1 MKILFF
7 LFFPFLLHTQ
17 NFDFKNYKKAVKYNE
32 MEKYDKAV
40 KYANKAIKNNPNWDD
55 PNLLLA
61 SIYLKLDNIDES
73 AKYMLKAYDP
83 YKKEDH
89 NGVKRLIDIY
99 YKNGYYDNALF
110 YLNIILENFEDN
122 FDHDLSDIKKNCEFS
137 IKAKKNPLKF
147 DVYNLGNNI
156 NTEFE
161 EYLPAIS
168 VDGSVLIFS
177 RRFFKDNI
185 SQEDIFYS
193 KKDSNN
199 KWVKALPLEV
209 LNHKE
214 NVGAFSFSPDMS
226 YAVYTACNKN
236 DAVGGCDLYFISA
249 NKSYNLGPFVNS
261 KKWDT
266 QACFS
271 PDGKYLYFVSNRS
284 GGFGGSDIWY
294 SEIFKDSVSS
304 PKNLGNVINTK
315 KNEMSPFI
323 HPDNLTFYFASNGL
337 IGLGDYDIYLS
348 RRNGVNL
355 EWGVPINLG
364 YPINTHNI
372 ENSLIV
378 DNNGTTAYFTS
389 NVDGYGMEDI
399 FTFELPSPYQANSL
413 DNLEISFITGNKG
426 EEVILNNVIFKSNS
440 YIIDSNSYNELNVL
454 VSCLNKYPELKI
466 EIQGHT
472 DNIGNHEDNYELS
485 YLRAKAVY
493 EFLYNKVEN
502 KLIFKGYGESIP
514 IESNDSEAG
523 RKKNRRTS
531 FVVIQ

>member
-7 LFFPFLLHTQ
+7 LSFPFLLYTQ

-32 MEKYDKAV
+32 MEKFDKAI
-40 KYANKAIKNNPNWDD
+40 KYANKALKNNPNWDD

-61 SIYLKLDNIDES
+61 SIYLKLDNVEEC
-73 AKYMLKAYDP
+73 AKYMLIAYDP
-83 YKKEDH
+83 DKKEDY
-89 NGVKRLIDIY
+89 NGVTRLIKIY
-99 YKNGYYDNALF
+99 YQNGYYDDALF
-110 YLNIILENFEDN
+110 YLNVILENFEDN
-122 FDHDLSDIKKNCEFS
+122 FDQDLSEIKKNCEFS
-137 IKAKKNPLKF
+137 IKAKNNPLKF
-147 DVYNLGNNI
+147 DIHNLGKNI

-177 RRFFKDNI
+177 RRSSKDNI
-185 SQEDIFYS
+185 SHERIFYS

-199 KWVKALPLEV
+199 KWEKAMPLEF
-209 LNHKE
+209 LNQTE
-214 NVGAFSFSPDMS
+214 NTGAFSFSPDMS
-226 YAVYTACNKN
+226 YAVYTACNRH
-236 DAVGGCDLYFISA
+236 DAVGGCDLYFISG
-249 NKSYNLGPFVNS
+249 NKSYNLGPVVNS

-323 HPDNLTFYFASNGL
+323 HPDNLTFYFSSNGL
-337 IGLGDYDIYLS
+337 VGLGDFDIYLS
-348 RRNGVNL
+348 RRNSVNL
-355 EWGVPINLG
+355 EWGAPINLG
-364 YPINTHNI
+364 YPINTHSI
-372 ENSLIV
+372 ENSLV
-378 DNNGTTAYFTS
+378 VENNGTTAYFTS
-389 NVDGYGMEDI
+389 NIDGYGMEDI
-399 FTFELPSPYQANSL
+399 FTFELPLPYQANSI
-413 DNLEISFITGNKG
+413 DDLEINLITSNIG
-426 EEVILNNVIFKSNS
+426 EEIILNNVIFESNS
-440 YIIDSNSYNELNVL
+440 YIIDSTSYNELNVL
-454 VSCLNKYPELKI
+454 VSYLKKYPDLKI

-472 DNIGNHEDNYELS
+472 DDIGTEEDNYDLS

-502 KLIFKGYGESIP
+502 KLIFKGYGESKP
-514 IESNDSEAG
+514 IELNNSQAG
-523 RKKNRRTS
+523 REKNRRTS
-531 FVVIQ
+531 IVVIQ